1 MNRRWSLYVLSALLL
16 SACGKDEPAPEGSEI
31 QQKSGRKQVS
41 FFTPH
46 RGDTATSPRKEAPL
60 EKQVEELH
68 LLPDEKLALA
78 VRDLLEQDDQEH
90 GDSLLT
96 FIYDT
101 IELRPPFIR
110 FPIVLELARRDNG
123 ATGLRTTALAEL
135 REFLEEDHGES
146 WTDWA
151 LALSEH
157 LATREGFLPTDA
169 SSEH

>member
-16 SACGKDEPAPEGSEI
+16 SACGKDEPAPEGSGV
-31 QQKSGRKQVS
+31 QQKSGRKQIS
-41 FFTPH
+41 FSTPD
-46 RGDTATSPRKEAPL
+46 RGDIPTSPQKEAPPG
-60 EKQVEELH
+60 KHVEELH
-68 LLPDEKLALA
+68 LLPDETLALA
-78 VRDLLEQDDQEH
+78 VQDLLEQDDQEH
-90 GDSLLT
+90 GDILLT
-96 FIYDT
+96 SIYDA
-101 IELRPPFIR
+101 IEIRPPFIR
-110 FPIVLELARRDNG
+110 LPILLELARRDNG

-169 SSEH
+169 LFDH

>member
-1 MNRRWSLYVLSALLL
+1 MNQRWSLYVLSALLL
-16 SACGKDEPAPEGSEI
+16 SACGNDEPAPEGSEI
-31 QQKSGRKQVS
+31 QQKSDRKQVS
-41 FFTPH
+41 FFASH
-46 RGDTATSPRKEAPL
+46 RGHSATSARKEPPL
-60 EKQVEELH
+60 EKHGEELH

-110 FPIVLELARRDNG
+110 LPILLELARRDNG